1 MKVSIA
7 SDHAGFRLK
16 DRIVT
21 LVLGLGHEV
30 DDLGVFSDVSTD
42 YPDHAASAAA
52 EISAGRS
59 QRAILICGTG
69 VGMSIAA
76 NKFDGVRAA
85 AVSESVS
92 ARLSREHND
101 ANVLCIGER
110 IVGPEVAD
118 DIVRAFM
125 TSEFAGGE
133 RHERRVAKLGALED
147 RTPKD

>member
-7 SDHAGFRLK
+7 SDHAGYRLK
-16 DRIVT
+16 DRIAA
-21 LVLGLGHEV
+21 LVRDLGHEV
-30 DDLGVFSDVSTD
+30 IDLGVFSDASTD
-42 YPDHAASAAA
+42 YPDHAAAASA

-85 AVSESVS
+85 AVSETVS
-92 ARLSREHND
+92 ARLAREHND
-101 ANVLCIGER
+101 ANILCIGER

-118 DIVRAFM
+118 DIVRVFM
-125 TSEFAGGE
+125 TAEFAGGE
-133 RHERRVAKLGALED
+133 RHVRRVAKIGALED
-147 RTPKD
+147 RTPSA